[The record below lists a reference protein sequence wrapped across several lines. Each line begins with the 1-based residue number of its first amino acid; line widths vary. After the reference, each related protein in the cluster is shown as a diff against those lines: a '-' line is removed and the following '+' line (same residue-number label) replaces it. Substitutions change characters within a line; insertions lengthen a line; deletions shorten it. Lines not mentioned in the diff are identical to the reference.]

1 MNPYVLRN
9 IVAECFCVSIWK
21 DTLGI
26 LIFIKNNVVTMEN
39 LNGNGTIVAFFAW
52 SGYGPF
58 FFLLQPKYVF
68 IFYNLEVSPK
78 G

>member
-1 MNPYVLRN
+1 MDGNILFFEGKNIDMNPYVLRN

-39 LNGNGTIVAFFAW
+39 LNGNGTILAFFA
-52 SGYGPF
+52 
-58 FFLLQPKYVF
+58 
-68 IFYNLEVSPK
+68 
-78 G
+78 

>member
-1 MNPYVLRN
+1 MDPYVLRN

-39 LNGNGTIVAFFAW
+39 LNGNGTIVAFFA
-52 SGYGPF
+52 
-58 FFLLQPKYVF
+58 
-68 IFYNLEVSPK
+68 
-78 G
+78 